1 LAKTAATE
9 LGPFGIRVNTILPG
23 AINTSMMTPVAPG
36 QPNRYAGL
44 PLGRHGEPE
53 EVASVVLFLASDASK
68 YVTGAEI
75 YVDGGALINGTHMA
89 PPNPS
94 TA

>member
-1 LAKTAATE
+1 
-9 LGPFGIRVNTILPG
+9 
-23 AINTSMMTPVAPG
+23 
-36 QPNRYAGL
+36 
-44 PLGRHGEPE
+44 
-53 EVASVVLFLASDASK
+53 VASVVLFLASDASK